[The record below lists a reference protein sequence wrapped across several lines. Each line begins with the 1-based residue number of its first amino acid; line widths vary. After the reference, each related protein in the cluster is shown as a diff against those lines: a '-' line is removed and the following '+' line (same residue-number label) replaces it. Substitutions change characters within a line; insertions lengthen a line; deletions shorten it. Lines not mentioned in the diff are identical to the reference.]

1 MLPLRRYVNALLV
14 VRICALLW
22 GLGIA
27 TSSAAATFTGEFWNA
42 TSGFNNINQAIAFSE
57 NNAVTATFESTGID
71 YPNGGTNN
79 VSSSS
84 TLASFLG
91 ADAASIV
98 GNSNATVQ
106 TSVFRFTGFVDL
118 EPGTQQFIVGSDDGF
133 QLTIN
138 DVRISQQSRPRG
150 FANTTRNR
158 NPGSGIV
165 PFELF
170 FYENFGNTGLEV
182 FIDGQVA
189 EASPIPIPAGLPLL
203 LSAFA
208 ALGLLK
214 WRGRSRFP
222 LGKPA

>member
-1 MLPLRRYVNALLV
+1 MRILALFS
-14 VRICALLW
+14 
-22 GLGIA
+22 GLSIA
-27 TSSAAATFTGEFWNA
+27 TSGSAATFTGEFWNA
-42 TSGFNNINQAIAFSE
+42 NAGFNSINQAIAFTQ

-79 VSSSS
+79 VSSTS

-98 GNSNATVQ
+98 GNGNATVE

-133 QLTIN
+133 RLTIN
-138 DVRISQQSRPRG
+138 NTLVSQQSRPRG
-150 FANTTRNR
+150 FGNTTRNR

-182 FIDGQVA
+182 FIDGQIA
-189 EASPIPIPAGLPLL
+189 QASPVPIPAGLPLL

-214 WRGRSRFP
+214 WRRPWRFP